1 MKTYCVMVNGR
12 NFLLEMDGAAKRYGF
27 YSTKVVTASDEREA
41 ELKAVDLVRA
51 EQSLRTAIKNS
62 KDDPP
67 LIYLEEIREIS
78 KKEAKGIPTKGHTFY
93 PEDED
98 QFKGTPNQAL

>member
-1 MKTYCVMVNGR
+1 MKTFYVMLNGR
-12 NFLLEMDGAAKRYGF
+12 NFLLEIDGPPKRYGF
-27 YSTKVVTASDEREA
+27 YSSKVVTASDEEEA

-51 EQSLRTAIKNS
+51 EQDLKAPTLNA

-67 LIYLEEIREIS
+67 MLYLEEIREIT
-78 KKEAKGIPTKGHTFY
+78 KEKAKDIPTKGHTFY

-98 QFKGTPNQAL
+98 DIRGTPNQAL